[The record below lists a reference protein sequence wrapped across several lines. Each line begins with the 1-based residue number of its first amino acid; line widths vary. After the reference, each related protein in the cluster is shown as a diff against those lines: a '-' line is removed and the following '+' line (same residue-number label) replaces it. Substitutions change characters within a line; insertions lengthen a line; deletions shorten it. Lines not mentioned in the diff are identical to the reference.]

1 MLKYGLLLSKEKDAE
16 KYQAELKE
24 CVKKMA
30 FAEYR
35 TSVLNQV
42 KQLETYHDKWGS
54 WPQSARQRDL

>member
-1 MLKYGLLLSKEKDAE
+1 MLKYDLLLSKEKNAKE
-16 KYQAELKE
+16 YQAELEE

-35 TSVLNQV
+35 KMVLDKV
-42 KQLETYHDKWGS
+42 KQLETYHEKWGS